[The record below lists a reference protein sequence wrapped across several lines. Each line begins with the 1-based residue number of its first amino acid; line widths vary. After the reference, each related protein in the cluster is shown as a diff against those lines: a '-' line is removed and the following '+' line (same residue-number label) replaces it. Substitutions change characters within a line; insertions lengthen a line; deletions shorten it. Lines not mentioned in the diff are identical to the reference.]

1 MKRGRTPFLRW
12 DSATLAG
19 GSKKKGV
26 RPLSEKGCVPFLVA
40 MLLLASPALAC
51 EPALEAQVAA
61 KPEDSDARDALA
73 RSCARA
79 GDHAEALA
87 HYDRLLALD
96 GTNVDWLL
104 GKSQA
109 LIALQRARE
118 ALPYLEDARRR
129 APAYEDVWR
138 ANINAL
144 DQLDEFAAADALLTD
159 AATQFPLAAWPRE
172 RRAMLAERRLMEQ
185 GSRVFADLSYEEL
198 SGDRPAWQSAS
209 LGYTHPLGQS
219 RRIFAGLH
227 LEERFDTRD
236 EQFLVGWSDRL
247 SQDWSYGIAADF
259 SPDAEILPEWSV
271 TAEAGRALPQ
281 AWSLG
286 LRLRHA
292 SYEAVDV
299 DTVAT
304 SLEKYLDTFSVGY
317 TLNTAK
323 TSGISSPSFGH
334 LLHVA
339 RDYGDASRIALVVGF
354 GEEAETVAPGV
365 VLVTDTKRVALQGV
379 HWTSAAWAIRWDAG
393 WYEQGDFYDR
403 YRVRFGLEHRF

>member
-1 MKRGRTPFLRW
+1 V
-12 DSATLAG
+12 
-19 GSKKKGV
+19 KKGTHPFFGW
-26 RPLSEKGCVPFLVA
+26 RAADRRDDRSTKKGCVPFFIA
-40 MLLLASPALAC
+40 SLLLAPPALAC

-61 KPEDSDARDALA
+61 RPEDSEARDALA

-79 GDHAEALA
+79 GEHAKALA
-87 HYDRLLALD
+87 HYDRLLAHD
-96 GTNVDWLL
+96 SANVDWLL

-109 LIALQRARE
+109 LLALQRPRE
-118 ALPYLEDARRR
+118 ALALLEDARRR

-138 ANINAL
+138 ANANAL

-159 AATQFPLAAWPRE
+159 AAARFPQATWPRE
-172 RRAMLAERRLMEQ
+172 RRAALAERRLMER

-198 SGDRPAWQSAS
+198 SGDRPAWKSAS
-209 LGYTHPLGQS
+209 IGFTRPLGEA
-219 RRIFAGLH
+219 RRVFAGLH

-236 EQFLVGWSDRL
+236 EQFLVGWSDWL
-247 SQDWSYGIAADF
+247 SDDWSYGLSADF

-281 AWSLG
+281 DWSLG

-292 SYEAVDV
+292 SHETVDV
-299 DTVAT
+299 DTLAT
-304 SLEKYLDTFSVGY
+304 SLEKYLESFSIGY
-317 TLNTAK
+317 TLNIAK
-323 TSGISSPSFGH
+323 TSDISSPSFGH

-339 RDYGDASRIALVVGF
+339 REYGDASNIALVIGF

-365 VLVTDTKRVALQGV
+365 VLVTDTKSVALRGL
-379 HWTSAAWAIRWDAG
+379 HWTSPAWAIRWDAG

-403 YRVRFGLEHRF
+403 YRVRLGLEHRF